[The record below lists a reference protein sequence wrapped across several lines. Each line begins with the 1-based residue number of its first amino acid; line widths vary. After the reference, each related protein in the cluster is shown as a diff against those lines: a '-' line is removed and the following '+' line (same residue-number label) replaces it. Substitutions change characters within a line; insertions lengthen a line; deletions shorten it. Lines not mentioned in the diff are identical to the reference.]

1 VDPTVAAAARA
12 LSAGDPLGALRLVAL
27 RRDAPALALR
37 GIAVARLGDLH
48 RARVLLR
55 RAHRAFGPGQAVA
68 KARCATALAEIALA
82 SREPNFA
89 SGTLEEAARLFART
103 GERSNEQHAR
113 LLVAR
118 RLLLLGRVAEAEDA
132 LARLDLRV
140 APPAIAALG
149 ALAAF
154 DVALRRRRSRAAQT
168 ALARA
173 RDAARRAAV
182 PSLRAEVERAGS
194 ALELHAARLVTRS
207 GDRPLLLGEVEALF
221 GPRRLVVDGCRRA
234 VSLGRTS
241 VSLTRRPVLFALI
254 RALAEAWPGDA
265 TRDALV
271 RAAFGARAASP
282 SLRARLRVEVGRL
295 RRELHGLAAV
305 QATPDGF
312 ALVPARAAAV
322 AALAPPIESAGAAA
336 FALLCDGTAWSTS
349 ALALAL
355 GMSQRTAQRAL
366 AALEGEG
373 RARTIGRG
381 RARRWLSA
389 PSGGFTTA
397 LLLPLSTATG

>member
-1 VDPTVAAAARA
+1 MDPTVAGAARA
-12 LSAGDPLGALRLVAL
+12 LQAGDPLGALRLVAL
-27 RRDAPALALR
+27 RGDAPSLALR
-37 GIAVARLGDLH
+37 GIALAQLGDLH

-55 RAHRAFGPGQAVA
+55 RAHRAFGAGDPVA
-68 KARCATALAEIALA
+68 KARCATALAEVALA

-89 SGTLEEAARLFART
+89 PGTLEEAARLFARK
-103 GERSNEQHAR
+103 GERGNEQHAR

-132 LARLDLRV
+132 LARLDLRR

-168 ALARA
+168 AVARA

-194 ALELHAARLVTRS
+194 ALELHAARLVTAD
-207 GDRPLLLGEVEALF
+207 GDRPLLLREVEALF

-234 VSLGRTS
+234 VVLGRTS
-241 VSLTRRPVLFALI
+241 VSLSRRPVLFALA

-265 TRDALV
+265 SREALGQ
-271 RAAFGARAASP
+271 AAFGARAATP

-295 RRELHGLAAV
+295 RRKLHRLAAIE
-305 QATPDGF
+305 ATPDGYT
-312 ALVPARAAAV
+312 LVPLRAAEV
-322 AALAPPIESAGAAA
+322 AALAPPVESAGAAA
-336 FALLCDGTAWSTS
+336 LALLCDGAAWSTS

-355 GMSQRTAQRAL
+355 GMSQRTTQRAL
-366 AALEGEG
+366 ATLAAEG
-373 RARTIGRG
+373 RARPIGSG
-381 RARRWLSA
+381 RARRWLSP
-389 PSGGFTTA
+389 PSGGFTTT
-397 LLLPLSTATG
+397 LLLPPPPPIG